1 MESISVLINSSRPLP
16 RDEQEWTRLTDL
28 TYEAKEESQRRQRSW
43 KKHCNKEFE
52 SSNIHRMQHLLHAA
66 SGPGLY
72 QPDVDPGLCPDMAT
86 LISI

>member
-1 MESISVLINSSRPLP
+1 
-16 RDEQEWTRLTDL
+16 
-28 TYEAKEESQRRQRSW
+28 
-43 KKHCNKEFE
+43 
-52 SSNIHRMQHLLHAA
+52 A